1 MVLHIFYEIV
11 RKVVYKREGARGGRN
26 TVADYEMGIF
36 SKWLIL
42 QGF

>member
-11 RKVVYKREGARGGRN
+11 RKVVYKREGARGGD

-42 QGF
+42 QGV